1 MDSPKKIELKKK
13 DFCKYLD
20 EMQDQVN
27 VTENQMKLFS
37 MQVDN
42 YYNKYVGLY
51 VPKTN
56 ESLSYYKWQ
65 KEHETILTCD
75 SPIEKIK
82 VNKNKEKICLYPKLD
97 SLSDILNFLK
107 ENPYDDSKEYN
118 ISLKELH
125 LIKPEL
131 ESLDNMIGLNKI
143 KTSIVNQLLYFIQ
156 GFADNNDGDYKHTV
170 LFGPPGTGKT
180 EIAKIIGNMYSKI
193 GVLKKNIFK
202 KVTRP
207 DLIAG
212 YLGQTAIKTKKVIDE
227 CMGGVLFL
235 DEAYS
240 LQHEDSYARE
250 CLDTICEVLS
260 NNKNDFMLIIAGYEN
275 ELNENFFRNNQGLKS
290 RFLWSFKIDDYS
302 TNELY
307 NIFINMCENKKW
319 KYKDIKESWFEKNK
333 DNFKYN
339 GRSMEQLFTYTKIC
353 HSKRIFGNENEK
365 RVINQED
372 LEKGYKMFLE
382 NFKENKQPIM
392 GLYI

>member
-13 DFCKYLD
+13 EFCKYLD
-20 EMQDQVN
+20 EMQDKIN
-27 VTENQMKLFS
+27 VTESQIKMFS
-37 MQVDN
+37 GHVDD

-51 VPKTN
+51 VSDHL
-56 ESLSYYKWQ
+56 ERMSYYKWQ
-65 KEHETILTCD
+65 KDHEEIVNCD
-75 SPIEKIK
+75 NNIEKIK
-82 VNKNKEKICLYPKLD
+82 VNKIKEKVYLYPKFD
-97 SLSDILNFLK
+97 SLKDILTFLS
-107 ENPYDDSKEYN
+107 ENPYDYTKEYN
-118 ISLKELH
+118 IDLKELH
-125 LIKPEL
+125 SIKSEL
-131 ESLDNMIGLNKI
+131 QDLDKMIGLNKI

-156 GFADNNDGDYKHTV
+156 GFADNNEGDYKHTV
-170 LFGPPGTGKT
+170 LYGSPGTGKT
-180 EIAKIIGNMYSKI
+180 EIAKIIGSMYSKLGI
-193 GVLKKNIFK
+193 LKKNIFK

-240 LQHEDSYARE
+240 LQHDDSYAKE

-302 TNELY
+302 SNELY
-307 NIFINMCENKKW
+307 DIFINMCEHKNW
-319 KYKDIKESWFEKNK
+319 KYKDIKCSWFEKNK
-333 DNFKYN
+333 ESFKYN

-353 HSKRIFGNENEK
+353 HSKRIFGNKDEM
-365 RVINQED
+365 RIINQED